1 MQAFTVDRVV
11 LKPVTMAAETRP
23 SPATTADGANTQP
36 SVPAHAED
44 RAYCRRTS
52 AVTAVAI
59 ILPWA
64 LVALIAWTRGSSSLP
79 DAPSPSSRRLLM
91 LDSESQLQ
99 NSPRCSSS
107 ATQEQLLEALP
118 HTPALL
124 RALAS
129 YAVVDSAY
137 FGDHGEDT

>member
-1 MQAFTVDRVV
+1 MNICAQR
-11 LKPVTMAAETRP
+11 LP
-23 SPATTADGANTQP
+23 SPTTAADGPNTQP
-36 SVPAHAED
+36 SVPAAHAE
-44 RAYCRRTS
+44 RAYCSRTS
-52 AVTAVAI
+52 AVTAVAL

-91 LDSESQLQ
+91 LDSEPQLQ
-99 NSPRCSSS
+99 DSPRCSSS
-107 ATQEQLLEALP
+107 ATQQQLLEVLP

-129 YAVVDSAY
+129 YAMVDAAY
-137 FGDHGEDT
+137 FGDTDEET

>member
-1 MQAFTVDRVV
+1 MR
-11 LKPVTMAAETRP
+11 AETLP
-23 SPATTADGANTQP
+23 SPTAAADGANTQP
-36 SVPAHAED
+36 SVPAAHAE
-44 RAYCRRTS
+44 RAYCSRTS
-52 AVTAVAI
+52 VVTAVAL

-99 NSPRCSSS
+99 DSPRCSS
-107 ATQEQLLEALP
+107 ATQQQLLEVLP

-129 YAVVDSAY
+129 YAMVDAAY
-137 FGDHGEDT
+137 FGDTDEET